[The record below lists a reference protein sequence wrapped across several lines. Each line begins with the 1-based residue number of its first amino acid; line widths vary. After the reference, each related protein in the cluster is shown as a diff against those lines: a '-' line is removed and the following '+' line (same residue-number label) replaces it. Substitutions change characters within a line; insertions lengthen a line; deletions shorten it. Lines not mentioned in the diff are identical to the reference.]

1 MAKPY
6 PAAGRVSFCPT
17 FPRFGESVAPISD
30 ITKVERGRP
39 YPRRV
44 LWVVVGV
51 GIGYAAVA
59 ALLTPL
65 TWPAMLATVP
75 PLALACWV
83 AVRRPNDPP
92 APAPTWRRVLP
103 WAVVLAAG
111 VTLEL
116 ATLFRTSREDYPT
129 LSSIVSPLAGS
140 QWWFRFVGYLI
151 WFAVGAALVRR

>member
-1 MAKPY
+1 
-6 PAAGRVSFCPT
+6 
-17 FPRFGESVAPISD
+17 
-30 ITKVERGRP
+30 
-39 YPRRV
+39 V

-83 AVRRPNDPP
+83 AVRRPNCPP

-111 VTLEL
+111 VVLEL
-116 ATLFRTSREDYPT
+116 ATLFRTPREDYPT

>member
-1 MAKPY
+1 M
-6 PAAGRVSFCPT
+6 
-17 FPRFGESVAPISD
+17 
-30 ITKVERGRP
+30 
-39 YPRRV
+39 
-44 LWVVVGV
+44 VGV

-83 AVRRPNDPP
+83 GVRRPNDPP

-116 ATLFRTSREDYPT
+116 ATLFRTPREDYPT

-151 WFAVGAALVRR
+151 WFAVSAALVRR